1 MQTIQEVTPER
12 KRSQRVVVIDM
23 DHTLLL
29 HDTLHEQ
36 LARILFQ
43 PKRIPG
49 LLAALT
55 AGKAAFKAY
64 CTDHIDLNFD
74 ALRTCPEVLSFIEA
88 ERANGSLI
96 VLCTAANMRLASAI
110 AERIGLFDEVIGTES
125 GQNLKG
131 VAKASLL
138 SARFPQGFIYAG
150 DHFSDLPV
158 WAQSEGIVLVGTDA
172 RTTQQAEALGKPIV
186 QRLRTESRPSAVI
199 AWFRALRV
207 HHWAKNFLLFAPIIL
222 AHKWFD
228 FSLLWQVFLG
238 FLLLLATTSAGYV
251 INDLADLDA
260 DRQHATKCYRPIASG
275 ALPITHAIGF
285 AILAIPTALILAFAL
300 NPLFSLELLAYLILT
315 LAYSFR
321 FKSVPLLDV
330 FVIGL
335 LFTLRIVMGAT
346 FIDVSLPLW
355 LLTFSIFFFFS
366 LAMAKRHTEIVRA
379 KKVGGD
385 SLQHRGYQVDDWP
398 LTLTIGVGAA
408 LGSLIILVLYMVE
421 EAFRVVGYSRPAF
434 LWMITLFLAVWVG
447 RIWLL
452 THRGQMNDDPV
463 VFALRD
469 RTSQAIAVMIA
480 VCFLIAI

>member
-1 MQTIQEVTPER
+1 
-12 KRSQRVVVIDM
+12 
-23 DHTLLL
+23 
-29 HDTLHEQ
+29 
-36 LARILFQ
+36 
-43 PKRIPG
+43 
-49 LLAALT
+49 
-55 AGKAAFKAY
+55 
-64 CTDHIDLNFD
+64 
-74 ALRTCPEVLSFIEA
+74 
-88 ERANGSLI
+88 
-96 VLCTAANMRLASAI
+96 
-110 AERIGLFDEVIGTES
+110 
-125 GQNLKG
+125 
-131 VAKASLL
+131 
-138 SARFPQGFIYAG
+138 
-150 DHFSDLPV
+150 
-158 WAQSEGIVLVGTDA
+158 
-172 RTTQQAEALGKPIV
+172 
-186 QRLRTESRPSAVI
+186 
-199 AWFRALRV
+199 
-207 HHWAKNFLLFAPIIL
+207 
-222 AHKWFD
+222 
-228 FSLLWQVFLG
+228 
-238 FLLLLATTSAGYV
+238 
-251 INDLADLDA
+251 
-260 DRQHATKCYRPIASG
+260 
-275 ALPITHAIGF
+275 
-285 AILAIPTALILAFAL
+285 
-300 NPLFSLELLAYLILT
+300 LELLAYLILT

-469 RTSQAIAVMIA
+469 RASQAIAVMIA